1 MYKHN
6 KKIVLL
12 WLIATLFF
20 GYHSFK
26 LPGILSG
33 IGFEM
38 EGSYATTEKIMKED
52 FQQSAYTIIL
62 LFENKG
68 ASSATVDFHQYI
80 AETLSR
86 IEKQKDVSGISSPL
100 ENPMQQKG
108 NIAYSTVTY
117 TKKPDDLEE
126 NIKSIQAQLHNQ
138 GAFTVSLT
146 GGPVIMDEMNQ
157 TSQADLTRA
166 EMIGLP
172 IALIVLL
179 MAFGGL
185 VAATIPLIAA
195 IIAVAVTMGAIY
207 LLGQE
212 WNLSIF
218 ILNVVPMVGF
228 ALGIDFAL
236 LFINRFREELKRHH
250 VKEAIGITTQT
261 AGRAIAFSGL
271 CVILGLSGMFFMDID
286 IFQTVAIGGIAVV
299 FVSVLSALTFLPALL
314 SMIGDRINTW
324 MLFKVTDESEAKW
337 REFASF
343 VMRRPIIM
351 TILALAL
358 LLVAILPIRDIQLEI
373 PAAGSLPAHSQT
385 RIAYETFER
394 NFLPSDQTQVIF
406 IVETEKPVTNKQS
419 LEEIEHFL
427 KELREDEKV
436 VHIESIFTLTGEF
449 NADHLY
455 DLLLHPQWKERAAP
469 LMDRLVKNNKTL
481 IYTTIQGS
489 ANSKEAKDWVREW
502 EQKEMTI
509 AFTIGG
515 QAKFN
520 QEIFDEIYRQ
530 SSKGLVMVLI
540 STYFILLMAFRSLL
554 IPLKAIFMNMF
565 SLGAAFGIVVWVFQE
580 GHFGIEPSQIAL
592 MVPIFAF
599 AMVFG
604 LSMDYEVFLISRIQ
618 EEYEKTKI
626 NTQATLQ
633 GLTTTSK
640 IITSAALIM
649 IVVTGAFAF
658 TDIIPTKQVGIAVA
672 IAILIDATL
681 IRMILV
687 PSLMKLLGD
696 WNWWLPFRNKR

>member
-1 MYKHN
+1 
-6 KKIVLL
+6 
-12 WLIATLFF
+12 
-20 GYHSFK
+20 
-26 LPGILSG
+26 
-33 IGFEM
+33 
-38 EGSYATTEKIMKED
+38 
-52 FQQSAYTIIL
+52 
-62 LFENKG
+62 
-68 ASSATVDFHQYI
+68 
-80 AETLSR
+80 
-86 IEKQKDVSGISSPL
+86 
-100 ENPMQQKG
+100 
-108 NIAYSTVTY
+108 
-117 TKKPDDLEE
+117 
-126 NIKSIQAQLHNQ
+126 
-138 GAFTVSLT
+138 
-146 GGPVIMDEMNQ
+146 MDEMND
-157 TSQADLTRA
+157 TSQNDLSRA

-195 IIAVAVTMGAIY
+195 IIAVATTMGAIY

-218 ILNVVPMVGF
+218 LLNVVPMVGF

-236 LFINRFREELKRHH
+236 LYINRFREELKIRHI
-250 VKEAIGITTQT
+250 KEAIGLTTQT

-299 FVSVLSALTFLPALL
+299 LVSVLSALTFLPALL
-314 SMIGDRINTW
+314 SLIGERINSG
-324 MLFKVTDESEAKW
+324 MLFKVTEKSEARW
-337 REFASF
+337 RGFASF
-343 VMRRPIIM
+343 VMRKPIVM

-358 LLVAILPIRDIQLEI
+358 LLAAISPIHEMKLEI
-373 PAAGSLPAHSQT
+373 PTAGSLPVNSKT

-406 IVETEKPVTNKQS
+406 ILETKKPVTTKPS
-419 LEEIEHFL
+419 LEEIERFL
-427 KELREDEKV
+427 VKLRKDKQV
-436 VHIESIFTLTGEF
+436 VKIESIFSLAGEI
-449 NADHLY
+449 NAEKLSAV
-455 DLLLHPQWKERAAP
+455 LSRPNFTPMLE
-469 LMDRLVKNNKTL
+469 RLVKDNKTL
-481 IYTTIQGS
+481 VYTMIKGS

-502 EQKEMTI
+502 GNKDMPI

-520 QEIFDEIYRQ
+520 QEIFDEIYGQ
-530 SSKGLVMVLI
+530 SAKGLVMVLI
-540 STYFILLMAFRSLL
+540 STYCILLIAFRSLL
-554 IPLKAIFMNMF
+554 IPLKAIFMNIF
-565 SLGAAFGIVVWVFQE
+565 SLGAAFGIIVWIFQQ
-580 GHFGIEPSQIAL
+580 GHFGMEPSQIAL

-618 EEYEKTKI
+618 EEYEKTKN
-626 NTQATLQ
+626 NTQATLE

-672 IAILIDATL
+672 AAILIDATL

-696 WNWWLPFRNKR
+696 WNWWMPFRNKG